1 MPDPVTEAANAAEPA
16 AGGSAAG
23 APTGSAGAPPSSRPA
38 KVVTSKNS
46 DRRGRGRRMTSG
58 RTGSEPAA
66 VRPLDAQPLDK
77 ETANALTL
85 FNTYLEA
92 DREHRKTQ
100 RAISKVERS
109 RADAAAKVR
118 RLSHPKASAEELATA
133 EAAYREAVETL
144 NRLKASIGEE
154 PSEPVA

>member
-1 MPDPVTEAANAAEPA
+1 MPDPVTKAANAAEPA
-16 AGGSAAG
+16 AGGAAAG
-23 APTGSAGAPPSSRPA
+23 APSGSSSAQPSSRPV

-46 DRRGRGRRMTSG
+46 SRRGRRMTSG
-58 RTGSEPAA
+58 RTDSGPAA
-66 VRPLDAQPLDK
+66 ARPLDAQPLDK

-100 RAISKVERS
+100 RAISKAERN

-118 RLSHPKASAEELATA
+118 RLSHPKASAEELAAA

-144 NRLKASIGEE
+144 NRLKGSVGEE
-154 PSEPVA
+154 PSEPVASS